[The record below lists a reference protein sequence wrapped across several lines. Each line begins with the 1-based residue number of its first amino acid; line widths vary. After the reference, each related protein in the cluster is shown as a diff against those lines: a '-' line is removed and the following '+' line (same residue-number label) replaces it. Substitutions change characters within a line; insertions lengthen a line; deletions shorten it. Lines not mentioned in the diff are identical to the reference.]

1 MVDVELRGLGEAAGD
16 VRTRDGVATMITV
29 GQKLSQARK
38 NSRITDIEQI
48 SEDLCIR
55 PHLLRALEQ
64 DDFNKFPSACYAA
77 GFLKNYAA
85 YLGLS
90 VAQVIAQ
97 YKNEF
102 QGSNKKVDLVFLKVD
117 ENNHST
123 QKKIVSLAILSMIV
137 LYGTWYSLRGG
148 DSISLSALPD
158 VSDVTS
164 NILVSTIEDDQKTP
178 EKKAVLADDKDQKY
192 SLVQQANAGL
202 VSGQSKKPAISTTQV
217 RLTVQQDAWVRI
229 VGADKEILVDRVLLA
244 GEEFYMTDHKDMTL
258 MTSNA
263 GAVSVYVGG
272 KAVQP
277 FGKFGEIRE
286 NISLNP
292 QDLPLK
298 IAQLSY

>member
-1 MVDVELRGLGEAAGD
+1 MVDVELRGFGEVAGD
-16 VRTRDGVATMITV
+16 VRAIDVVAAVVTV

-38 NSRITDIEQI
+38 KSQVTDLEQI
-48 SEDLCIR
+48 SEELCIR
-55 PHLLRALEQ
+55 PHLLRALER

-85 YLGLS
+85 YLGLN

-117 ENNHST
+117 EHNNST
-123 QKKIVSLAILSMIV
+123 QKKVVSLIILSMIV
-137 LYGTWYSLRGG
+137 IYGTWYSLRGG
-148 DSISLSALPD
+148 DNISLSALPD
-158 VSDVTS
+158 VPDVTS
-164 NILVSTIEDDQKTP
+164 NTLVSAIESDQKAP
-178 EKKAVLADDKDQKY
+178 EKSPAPVGSHNQKY

-202 VSGQSKKPAISTTQV
+202 ISAEDKKLPVSAEQV

-229 VGADKEILVDRVLLA
+229 VGANKEILVDRVLLA

-272 KAVQP
+272 KAVKP
-277 FGKFGEIRE
+277 LGKFGEIRV

-298 IAQLSY
+298 IARLSY

>member
-1 MVDVELRGLGEAAGD
+1 MVDVELRGFGEVAGD
-16 VRTRDGVATMITV
+16 VRASDVAVAIITV

-38 NSRITDIEQI
+38 KSQITDLEQI
-48 SEDLCIR
+48 SEELCIR

-85 YLGLS
+85 YLELN

-102 QGSNKKVDLVFLKVD
+102 EDSNKKVDLVFLKVD
-117 ENNHST
+117 EHNNST
-123 QKKIVSLAILSMIV
+123 QTKIVSLIILSMFV

-148 DSISLSALPD
+148 DNISLSALTD

-164 NILVSTIEDDQKTP
+164 NILVSAIENNQKAP
-178 EKKAVLADDKDQKY
+178 ENPPAPVDSGDQKY

-202 VSGQSKKPAISTTQV
+202 VADQENKSSITAKQV

-229 VGADKEILVDRVLLA
+229 VGANKEILVDRVLLA

-272 KAVQP
+272 KAVKP
-277 FGKFGEIRE
+277 FGKFGEIRD

-298 IAQLSY
+298 IARLSY

>member
-16 VRTRDGVATMITV
+16 VRASEVVATTITV

-38 NSRITDIEQI
+38 NSRVTDIEQI
-48 SEDLCIR
+48 SEELCIR

-85 YLGLS
+85 YLGLN

-102 QGSNKKVDLVFLKVD
+102 LGSNKKVDLVFLKVD
-117 ENNHST
+117 KNNNSI
-123 QKKIVSLAILSMIV
+123 QKMVVSLIILSMLV

-158 VSDVTS
+158 VTDVTS
-164 NILVSTIEDDQKTP
+164 NILVSTIEDDQKKP
-178 EKKAVLADDKDQKY
+178 EKKVVLADSKDQKY

-202 VSGQSKKPAISTTQV
+202 VSGQSKKPAISAAQV

-229 VGADKEILVDRVLLA
+229 VGA
-244 GEEFYMTDHKDMTL
+244 
-258 MTSNA
+258 
-263 GAVSVYVGG
+263 VSVYVGG

-277 FGKFGEIRE
+277 FGEFGEIRE

-292 QDLPLK
+292 QDLRMK
-298 IAQLSY
+298 MAQLSH